1 MILTRTEYTMTEQE
15 IASAIWNIK
24 EIIRDDY
31 DDTEVENVILPF
43 TVLRRLDC
51 VLEDKYEAIQKELDA
66 TDERLRDTK
75 LQVLMRNNRLTF
87 FNKSGLSLEKM
98 LTESSKLADNFK
110 TYLDGF
116 TPNVRNILIH
126 FVTKTKN
133 DSIEDDENADISDIY
148 RPLESTG
155 LLYKVVEQ
163 FAHLELHPDK
173 VTNAQMGT
181 VFEIVIQRSK
191 ETTNAK
197 AGQYFTPREIVHLL
211 VSLVLCGQEK
221 ELNTPGRI
229 FSIYDPCCGTGGLL
243 TEAKKHIQE
252 ITNNQNVSV
261 GLYGQELNHKTYAIA
276 KSDMLIKGD
285 LTDEKQIRQGNTLV
299 DDKIPR
305 SFHYMLANP
314 PFGTDWSKVEKDIK
328 EEYEGQNGR
337 YNAGLPST
345 SDGSLLFLQHMIY
358 KMDKNGSRIG
368 IVLNGSPLFNGD
380 AGSGWSNIRK
390 SFLDTNLL
398 DTIVALPK
406 NLFYGTDITTYLWIL
421 DNKRP
426 DNKRDKVLF
435 IDASNKDVFASL
447 LQRNIGKK
455 RYEISNIGIQKVLEL
470 YKNYKS
476 ASIDIDGKPTEV
488 AKLLDYDEFFYTKVA
503 VCRPLRLRFEDFQ
516 KKLNVQW
523 ENLPSGAKKNLASF
537 KEMTELNG
545 TFTDEE
551 FFTKVEGVTGKKI
564 SAALAKDMRRM
575 AEVDEEVPAVYATPH
590 KKDSGYVA
598 DTNLNDSENI
608 PKKED
613 IDEYFEREVLPFV
626 PDAWMDRTKDRIG
639 VEFPFTKLFY
649 VYTPLRSNEEI
660 FSDLKA
666 LEAEADADFAELMK
680 EDL

>member
-1 MILTRTEYTMTEQE
+1 MTEQE
-15 IASAIWNIK
+15 LASTIWNIK

-51 VLEDKYEAIQKELDA
+51 VLEDKYEAIKKELDA
-66 TDERLRDTK
+66 TDESVRKTK
-75 LQVLMRNNRLTF
+75 LQVLMRQNGLTF
-87 FNKSGLSLEKM
+87 FNTSGLSLEK
-98 LTESSKLADNFK
+98 LSSESKSLADNFK
-110 TYLDGF
+110 TYLEGF

-133 DSIEDDENADISDIY
+133 DSIEDDENADITDIY

-163 FAHLELHPDK
+163 FAHLDLHPDK

-211 VSLVLCGQEK
+211 VSLVMCGQEK

-229 FSIYDPCCGTGGLL
+229 FSIYDPCCGTGGML
-243 TEAKKHIQE
+243 TEAKKYIQE
-252 ITNNQNVSV
+252 ITNNPNVSI

-276 KSDMLIKGD
+276 KSDMLIKGE
-285 LTDEKQIRQGNTLV
+285 LTDEGQIRQGNTLV

-314 PFGTDWSKVEKDIK
+314 PFGTDWGKVEKEIK
-328 EEYEGQNGR
+328 DEHESQNGR
-337 YNAGLPST
+337 YNAGLPSVT
-345 SDGSLLFLQHMIY
+345 DGSLLFLQHMIY
-358 KMDKNGSRIG
+358 KMDTNGSRIG

-380 AGSGWSNIRK
+380 AGGGWSNIRR
-390 SFLDTNLL
+390 SFLENNLL
-398 DTIVALPK
+398 DAIVALPK

-426 DNKRDKVLF
+426 KNRKHKVLF
-435 IDASNKDVFASL
+435 IDASDKDIFASL

-455 RYEISNIGIQKVLEL
+455 RFEISKKGIQKVLEL
-470 YKNYKS
+470 YKNYET
-476 ASIDIDGKPTEV
+476 ASITIDGKPVEV
-488 AKLLDYDEFFYTKVA
+488 AKLLDYDDFYYTKVA
-503 VCRPLRLRFEDFQ
+503 VCRPLRLRFEGFQ
-516 KKLNVQW
+516 NKLVEQW
-523 ENLPSGAKKNLASF
+523 DSLPAGAKKNLLPF
-537 KEMTELNG
+537 KETKELNG
-545 TFTDEE
+545 NYTDAE
-551 FFTKVEGVTGKKI
+551 FFNKVEKVIGKKA
-564 SAALAKDMRRM
+564 SAALAKDIRRM
-575 AEVDEEVPAVYATPH
+575 ATVDEEAPEVYTNPY
-590 KKDSGYVA
+590 KKESGYVA
-598 DTNLNDSENI
+598 NTELNDSESI

-613 IDEYFEREVLPFV
+613 IDEYFAREVLPFV
-626 PDAWMDRTKDRIG
+626 PDAWMDRSKDKIG

-649 VYTPLRSNEEI
+649 VYKPLRSNEEI
-660 FSDLKA
+660 FADMKS

>member
-1 MILTRTEYTMTEQE
+1 MTEQE
-15 IASAIWNIK
+15 LASTIWNIK

-51 VLEDKYEAIQKELDA
+51 VLEDKYDAIKKELDA
-66 TDERLRDTK
+66 TDESVRDMK
-75 LQVLMRNNRLTF
+75 LQVLMRKNGLTF
-87 FNKSGLSLEKM
+87 FNTSGYSLEK
-98 LTESSKLADNFK
+98 LLSESSHLADNFK
-110 TYLDGF
+110 TYLEGF

-133 DSIEDDENADISDIY
+133 DSIEDDENADIADIY

-155 LLYKVVEQ
+155 LLYQVVEQ
-163 FAHLELHPDK
+163 FAHLPLHPDE
-173 VTNAQMGT
+173 VSNAQMGT

-211 VSLVLCGQEK
+211 VSLVMCGQEK

-229 FSIYDPCCGTGGLL
+229 FSIYDPCCGTGGML
-243 TEAKKHIQE
+243 TEAKRRIRE
-252 ITNNQNVSV
+252 ITNNPNVSI

-276 KSDMLIKGD
+276 KADMLIKGD

-314 PFGTDWSKVEKDIK
+314 PFGTDWGKVEKEIK
-328 EEYEGQNGR
+328 DEYESQNGR

-380 AGSGWSNIRK
+380 AGGGWSNIRK
-390 SFLDTNLL
+390 SFLDNNLL
-398 DTIVALPK
+398 DAIVALPK

-426 DNKRDKVLF
+426 ESRRNKVLF
-435 IDASNKDVFASL
+435 IDASDKNVFAFL

-455 RYEISNIGIQKVLEL
+455 RYEISKSGIQKVLEL
-470 YKNYKS
+470 YKNYKP
-476 ASIDIDGKPTEV
+476 ATIEIDGMPIEV
-488 AKLLDYDEFFYTKVA
+488 AKLLDYDDFYYTKVA
-503 VCRPLRLRFEDFQ
+503 IRRPLRLRFEDFQ
-516 KKLNVQW
+516 KKLNEQW
-523 ENLPSGAKKNLASF
+523 DSLPAGAKKNLSPF
-537 KEMTELNG
+537 KDKEELSG
-545 TFTDEE
+545 SYADAE
-551 FFTKVEGVTGKKI
+551 FFAKVEKVIGKKV
-564 SAALAKDMRRM
+564 SAALAKEMRRM
-575 AEVDEEVPAVYATPH
+575 AVVDEEAPAVYATPN
-590 KKDSGYVA
+590 KKESGFVA
-598 DTNLNDSENI
+598 NTELNDSESI
-608 PKKED
+608 PMKED
-613 IDEYFEREVLPFV
+613 IDDYFAREVLPFV
-626 PDAWMDRTKDRIG
+626 PDAWMDRSNDKIG

-649 VYTPLRSNEEI
+649 VYKPLRSNEEI
-660 FSDLKA
+660 FADLKA

-680 EDL
+680 EDAE

>member
-1 MILTRTEYTMTEQE
+1 MTEQE
-15 IASAIWNIK
+15 LASTIWNIK

-51 VLEDKYEAIQKELDA
+51 VLEDKYEAIRKDLDA
-66 TDERLRDTK
+66 TEESVREMK
-75 LQVLMRNNRLTF
+75 LQVLMRKNGLTF
-87 FNKSGLSLEKM
+87 FNTSGLSLEKL
-98 LTESSKLADNFK
+98 LTESKSLADNFK
-110 TYLDGF
+110 TYLEGF

-133 DSIEDDENADISDIY
+133 DSIEDDENADITDIY

-163 FAHLELHPDK
+163 FAHLELHPDE
-173 VTNAQMGT
+173 VSNAQMGT

-211 VSLVLCGQEK
+211 VSLVMCGQEK

-229 FSIYDPCCGTGGLL
+229 FGIYDPCCGTGGML
-243 TEAKKHIQE
+243 TEAKKYIQE
-252 ITNNQNVSV
+252 ITNNPNVSI

-314 PFGTDWSKVEKDIK
+314 PFGTDWGKVEKDIR
-328 EEYEGQNGR
+328 EEHESQNGR
-337 YNAGLPST
+337 YNAGLPSKN
-345 SDGSLLFLQHMIY
+345 DGSLLFLQHMIY
-358 KMDKNGSRIG
+358 KMDTNGSRIG

-380 AGSGWSNIRK
+380 ADSGWSNIRR
-390 SFLDTNLL
+390 SFLDNNLL
-398 DTIVALPK
+398 DAIVALPK
-406 NLFYGTDITTYLWIL
+406 KLFYGTDITTYLWIL

-426 DNKRDKVLF
+426 KAKQNKVLF
-435 IDASNKDVFASL
+435 IDASDKDIFAAL

-455 RYEISNIGIQKVLEL
+455 RYEISKKGIQKVLEL
-470 YKNYKS
+470 YKNYQS
-476 ASIDIDGKPTEV
+476 ASITIDGKPVEV
-488 AKLLDYDEFFYTKVA
+488 AKLLDYDDFFYTKVA

-516 KKLNVQW
+516 KTLAEKW
-523 ENLPSGAKKNLASF
+523 DSLPAGVKKNLLPF
-537 KEMTELNG
+537 KETKELNG
-545 TFTDEE
+545 SYTDAE
-551 FFTKVEGVTGKKI
+551 FFKKVEKVIGKKA

-575 AEVDEEVPAVYATPH
+575 AVVDEEAPAVYATPN
-590 KKDSGYVA
+590 KKESGLVA
-598 DTNLNDSENI
+598 NTELNDTESI

-613 IDEYFEREVLPFV
+613 IDEYFAREVLPFV
-626 PDAWMDRTKDRIG
+626 SDAWMDRSKDKIG

-649 VYTPLRSNEEI
+649 VYKPLRSNEEI
-660 FSDLKA
+660 FADLKKI
-666 LEAEADADFAELMK
+666 EAEADSDFAELMK

>member
-1 MILTRTEYTMTEQE
+1 MTEQE
-15 IASAIWNIK
+15 LASAIWNIK

-51 VLEDKYEAIQKELDA
+51 VLEYKYEAIKKELDA
-66 TDERLRDTK
+66 TEERLKEAK
-75 LQVLMRNNRLTF
+75 LQVLMKNNKLTF
-87 FNKSGLSLEKM
+87 FNTSGLSLEKM
-98 LTESSKLADNFK
+98 LSESSKLADNFK
-110 TYLDGF
+110 TYLEGF

-133 DSIEDDENADISDIY
+133 DSIEDDENADITDIY

-163 FAHLELHPDK
+163 FAHLELHPNK

-211 VSLVLCGQEK
+211 VSLVMCGQEK
-221 ELNTPGRI
+221 ELNTLGKI
-229 FSIYDPCCGTGGLL
+229 FSIYDPCCGTGGML

-261 GLYGQELNHKTYAIA
+261 GLFGQELNHKTYAIA
-276 KSDMLIKGD
+276 KADMLIKGD

-305 SFHYMLANP
+305 PFHYMLANP
-314 PFGTDWSKVEKDIK
+314 PFGTDWGKVEKEIK
-328 EEYEGQNGR
+328 DEFESQNGR
-337 YNAGLPST
+337 YNAGLPSKT
-345 SDGSLLFLQHMIY
+345 DGSLLFLQHMIY
-358 KMDKNGSRIG
+358 KMDKKNGSRIG

-380 AGSGWSNIRK
+380 AGGGWSNIRK
-390 SFLDTNLL
+390 SFLDNNLL
-398 DTIVALPK
+398 DAIVALPK
-406 NLFYGTDITTYLWIL
+406 NLFYGTDTTTYLWIL

-426 DNKRDKVLF
+426 ENKRNKVLF

-455 RYEISNIGIQKVLEL
+455 RYEISRNGIQKVLEL
-470 YKNYKS
+470 YKDYKP
-476 ASIDIDGKPTEV
+476 ASIEIDGVPTEV

-503 VCRPLRLRFEDFQ
+503 VCRPLRLRFDDFQ
-516 KKLNVQW
+516 KKLVEKW
-523 ENLPSGAKKNLASF
+523 DGLPAGAKETLAPF

-545 TFTDEE
+545 NYTDAE
-551 FFTKVEGVTGKKI
+551 FFTKVEKVTGKKA

-575 AEVDEEVPAVYATPH
+575 AMVDEEAPAVYATPH
-590 KKDSGYVA
+590 KRDSGYVA

-613 IDEYFEREVLPFV
+613 IDEYFKREVLPFV
-626 PDAWMDRTKDRIG
+626 PDAWMDRTKDKIG
-639 VEFPFTKLFY
+639 VEFPFTQLFY
-649 VYTPLRSNEEI
+649 VYKPLRSNKEI
-660 FSDLKA
+660 FADLKK

-680 EDL
+680 EEAE